1 MNETISKKNLWF
13 FIFVSLN
20 KKMEAIEKLVHFDEE
35 GNATLSLGKNFSQ
48 KEAKVV
54 VLIKDDEVTDKEW
67 LALAMKGGAFD
78 FLNDPGENIYTM
90 EDGIPYKS
98 KSGEI

>member
-1 MNETISKKNLWF
+1 MINHKNLKSYGF

-35 GNATLSLGKNFSQ
+35 GNTTLQLGKHFSK

-54 VLIKDDEVTDKEW
+54 VLIKDEELSENEW
-67 LALAMKGGAFD
+67 LGLAMKGGAFD
-78 FLNDPGENIYTM
+78 FLSDPGENIYSM
-90 EDGIPYKS
+90 EDGVPYKS
-98 KSGEI
+98 ESDEI

>member
-1 MNETISKKNLWF
+1 METISNKNLWF

-20 KKMEAIEKLVHFDEE
+20 KKMEAIEKLVHFDDE
-35 GNATLSLGKNFSQ
+35 GNATLSLGRNFSKKQ
-48 KEAKVV
+48 AKVV

-78 FLNDPGENIYTM
+78 FLNDPAENIYNM
-90 EDGIPYKS
+90 EDGVPYKS
-98 KSGEI
+98 KSDEI